1 MTSLKLYNEVC
12 KTMSTNMTYAYSTSF
27 SMGIRLF
34 EPAYRAP
41 ICAIYGFVRI
51 VDEIVDTFH
60 HIDKAYYLETVKNEV
75 YQAIENKIS
84 INPILHAFQQ
94 VVHEYQIDHEYIDAF
109 LHSMSMDIEK
119 KNFSKEEYDIYI
131 YGSAEVVGLMC
142 LKVFV
147 KGRSDAFETLKY
159 GARKLGSAFQ
169 KINFLRDIG
178 SDHSERGR
186 FYFPGIHISS
196 FNEQEKHNIE
206 EEIRKEFEEA
216 YLGIKGLPMGSRLG
230 VYVAYRYY
238 MQLLNRLT
246 KVSASNILK
255 QRFRV
260 SDTMKIYILVKSI
273 IMHRFRFI

>member
-1 MTSLKLYNEVC
+1 MLNNNL
-12 KTMSTNMTYAYSTSF
+12 
-27 SMGIRLF
+27 
-34 EPAYRAP
+34 
-41 ICAIYGFVRI
+41 
-51 VDEIVDTFH
+51 
-60 HIDKAYYLETVKNEV
+60 
-75 YQAIENKIS
+75 
-84 INPILHAFQQ
+84 INVI
-94 VVHEYQIDHEYIDAF
+94 
-109 LHSMSMDIEK
+109 

-147 KGRSDAFETLKY
+147 KGRSDAFEALKY

-178 SDHSERGR
+178 SDHNERGR
-186 FYFPGIHISS
+186 SYFPGIHISS
-196 FNEQEKHNIE
+196 FNEQEKRNIE

-216 YLGIKGLPMGSRLG
+216 YEGIKGLPIGSRLG
-230 VYVAYRYY
+230 VYVAYKYY

-246 KVSASNILK
+246 KVSASNILN

-260 SDTMKIYILVKSI
+260 SDTMKIYILIKSI